1 VLDDLSESR
10 AAIELTLRPGPGG
23 AGPGFRVD
31 PEKAQACIDE
41 STATIGA
48 LRKSFSAGLQLQF
61 APPSLDRISA
71 NLAECSEVMAGRA
84 EQWMT
89 AWLIQSESVRDAL
102 REQLV
107 AYGIRDPDPCARAR
121 AMAASPTFPRS
132 AEHRGDP
139 MPGECPKTHLSFDAL
154 PLEDLRD
161 PVLNGPG
168 VGVIED
174 SVAAY
179 RALGEQI
186 ERTAERVRSA

>member
-1 VLDDLSESR
+1 
-10 AAIELTLRPGPGG
+10 
-23 AGPGFRVD
+23 
-31 PEKAQACIDE
+31 
-41 STATIGA
+41 
-48 LRKSFSAGLQLQF
+48 
-61 APPSLDRISA
+61 
-71 NLAECSEVMAGRA
+71 
-84 EQWMT
+84 
-89 AWLIQSESVRDAL
+89 
-102 REQLV
+102 
-107 AYGIRDPDPCARAR
+107 
-121 AMAASPTFPRS
+121 
-132 AEHRGDP
+132 

>member
-1 VLDDLSESR
+1 MLDDLSESR

-48 LRKSFSAGLQLQF
+48 LRKSFSAGLQFQF

-107 AYGIRDPDPCARAR
+107 AYRIRDPDPAPAPALWPPLQPSPAPLSTEETRCP
-121 AMAASPTFPRS
+121 ASVRRPT
-132 AEHRGDP
+132 
-139 MPGECPKTHLSFDAL
+139 CPSTPFRWKIS
-154 PLEDLRD
+154 D